1 MKSSTD
7 SELLRLNGI
16 TKIFPGTVALSDV
29 SFSVNKAEIHAIV
42 GENGAGKS
50 TLMNIISGSLLPDK
64 GEIYLEGKKVNIRSP
79 RDAQNLGISIVHQ
92 ELALCPHLTVAENIY
107 IGRLPE
113 KSAKIVDFKKL
124 NEMSQEVLSLFD
136 EVNIKPTDRVADLN
150 VAQQQ
155 IVEIAKAI
163 TFNCKLLILDEP
175 TSALSEADAAVLFK
189 IIKDLKAKGISILY
203 ISHRL
208 REIFELADRIT
219 VLRDGRYITTLNTA
233 ETNPDQIVSLM
244 VGREIKEMYP
254 PKADRIGKEIFRVE
268 NISSDKVQNVSFALH
283 EGEVLGFAGLVGA
296 GRTELAQTICGILP
310 KHCGEIYLEGKKIE
324 INSFED
330 AIKHKIGYVT
340 EDRKQYGLFLKLP
353 VAYNVS
359 AIYLKYDYKKLLIDR
374 NHEFS
379 LAGEYVKK
387 LNVKTSSYVQ
397 LVMSLSGGNQQKVMI
412 AKWLAINPRILILD
426 EPTRGIDVGAKA
438 EIHALLR
445 ELAKNGIGIILISS
459 EMPEIIGMCDR
470 VIVMREGRITG
481 ELSGDKITEENI
493 MQLAAHK

>member
-1 MKSSTD
+1 MKAASA
-7 SELLRLNGI
+7 ELLRLEGI
-16 TKIFPGTVALSDV
+16 TKTFPGTVALDDV
-29 SFSVNKAEIHAIV
+29 SFSVNRPEIHAVV

-50 TLMNIISGSLLPDK
+50 TLMNVISGNLQPDK
-64 GEIYLEGKKVNIRSP
+64 GEIYFEGQKVKIRSP

-107 IGRLPE
+107 IGRLPQTAG
-113 KSAKIVDFKKL
+113 KMVDYDRL
-124 NEMSQEVLSLFD
+124 NRMSQEVLSLFD
-136 EVNIKPTDRVADLN
+136 RVNIKPTDRVADLN

-163 TFNCKLLILDEP
+163 TLNCKLLILDEP

-219 VLRDGRYITTLNTA
+219 VLRDGKYIATLNAA
-233 ETNPDQIVSLM
+233 ETNPDQVVSLM

-254 PKADRIGKEIFRVE
+254 PKSSKIGREIFRVE
-268 NISSDKVQNVSFALH
+268 NISSEKVYDVSFALH
-283 EGEVLGFAGLVGA
+283 EGEILGFAGLVGA

-310 KHCGEIYLEGKKIE
+310 RRSGEIYLEGKSLE
-324 INSFED
+324 IKSFED
-330 AIKHKIGYVT
+330 AIKNRIGYVT
-340 EDRKQYGLFLKLP
+340 EDRKQFGLFLRLP

-359 AIYLKYDYKKLLIDR
+359 AIHLKYDGSGLLIDR
-374 NHEFS
+374 QEERNLTREF
-379 LAGEYVKK
+379 VKR
-387 LNVKTSSYVQ
+387 LNIKATSYLQ

-412 AKWLAINPRILILD
+412 AKWLAINPKILILD

-438 EIHALLR
+438 EIHNLLR
-445 ELAKNGIGIILISS
+445 ELARSGIGIILISS

-470 VIVMREGRITG
+470 VLVMREGRITG
-481 ELSGDKITEENI
+481 ELSGHQITEENI
-493 MQLAAHK
+493 MQLAAHR

>member
-1 MKSSTD
+1 MKAASA
-7 SELLRLNGI
+7 ELLRLEGI
-16 TKIFPGTVALSDV
+16 TKTFPGTVALDDV
-29 SFSVNKAEIHAIV
+29 SFSVNRPEIHAVV

-50 TLMNIISGSLLPDK
+50 TLMNVISGNLQPDK
-64 GEIYLEGKKVNIRSP
+64 GEIYFEGQKVKIRSP

-107 IGRLPE
+107 IGRLPQTAG
-113 KSAKIVDFKKL
+113 KMVDYDRL
-124 NEMSQEVLSLFD
+124 NRMSQEVLSLFD
-136 EVNIKPTDRVADLN
+136 RVNIKPTDRVADLN

-163 TFNCKLLILDEP
+163 TLNCKLLILDEP

-219 VLRDGRYITTLNTA
+219 ILRDGKYIATLNAA
-233 ETNPDQIVSLM
+233 ETNPDQVVSLM

-254 PKADRIGKEIFRVE
+254 PKSSKIGREIFRVE
-268 NISSDKVQNVSFALH
+268 NISSEKVYDVSFALH
-283 EGEVLGFAGLVGA
+283 EGEILGFAGLVGA

-310 KHCGEIYLEGKKIE
+310 RRSGEIYLEGKSLE
-324 INSFED
+324 IKSFED
-330 AIKHKIGYVT
+330 AIKNRIGYVT
-340 EDRKQYGLFLKLP
+340 EDRKQFGLFLRLP

-359 AIYLKYDYKKLLIDR
+359 AIHLKYDGSGLLIDR
-374 NHEFS
+374 QEERNLTREF
-379 LAGEYVKK
+379 VKR
-387 LNVKTSSYVQ
+387 LNIKATSYLQ

-412 AKWLAINPRILILD
+412 AKWLAINPKILILD

-438 EIHALLR
+438 EIHNLLR
-445 ELAKNGIGIILISS
+445 ELARSGIGIILISS

-470 VIVMREGRITG
+470 VLVMREGRITG
-481 ELSGDKITEENI
+481 ELSGHQITEENI
-493 MQLAAHK
+493 MQLAAHR

>member
-1 MKSSTD
+1 MKAASA
-7 SELLRLNGI
+7 ELLRLEGI
-16 TKIFPGTVALSDV
+16 TKTFPGTVALDDV
-29 SFSVNKAEIHAIV
+29 SFSVNRPEIHAVV

-50 TLMNIISGSLLPDK
+50 TLMNVISGNLQPDK
-64 GEIYLEGKKVNIRSP
+64 GEIYFEGQKVKIRSP

-107 IGRLPE
+107 IGRLPQTAG
-113 KSAKIVDFKKL
+113 KMVDYDRL
-124 NEMSQEVLSLFD
+124 NRMSQEVLSLFD
-136 EVNIKPTDRVADLN
+136 RVNIKPTDRVADLN

-163 TFNCKLLILDEP
+163 TLNCKLLILDEP

-219 VLRDGRYITTLNTA
+219 VLRDGKYIATLNAA
-233 ETNPDQIVSLM
+233 ETNPDQVVSLM

-254 PKADRIGKEIFRVE
+254 PKSSKIGREIFRVE
-268 NISSDKVQNVSFALH
+268 NISSEKVYDVSFALH
-283 EGEVLGFAGLVGA
+283 EGEILGFAGLVGA

-310 KHCGEIYLEGKKIE
+310 RRSGEIYLEGKSLE
-324 INSFED
+324 IKSFED
-330 AIKHKIGYVT
+330 AIKNRIGYVT
-340 EDRKQYGLFLKLP
+340 EDRKQFGLFLRLP

-359 AIYLKYDYKKLLIDR
+359 AIHLKYDGSGLLIDR
-374 NHEFS
+374 QEERNLTREF
-379 LAGEYVKK
+379 VKR
-387 LNVKTSSYVQ
+387 LNIKATSYLQ

-412 AKWLAINPRILILD
+412 AKWLAINPKILILD

-438 EIHALLR
+438 EIHNLLR
-445 ELAKNGIGIILISS
+445 ELAQNGIGIILISS

-470 VIVMREGRITG
+470 VLVMREGRITG
-481 ELSGDKITEENI
+481 ELSGHQITEENI
-493 MQLAAHK
+493 MQLAAHR

>member
-7 SELLRLNGI
+7 AELLKLNGI

-64 GEIYLEGKKVNIRSP
+64 GEIYLEGRKVNIRSP

-124 NEMSQEVLSLFD
+124 NQMSQEVLSLFD
-136 EVNIKPTDRVADLN
+136 EVNIKPTDKVADLN

-233 ETNPDQIVSLM
+233 ETNPDQVVSLM

-254 PKADRIGKEIFRVE
+254 PKSTFVGKEIFRVE
-268 NISSDKVQNVSFALH
+268 NISSDRVYNVSFSLR
-283 EGEVLGFAGLVGA
+283 EGEILGFAGLVGA

-310 KHCGEIYLEGKKIE
+310 KHSGEIYLEGKKIE

-330 AIKHKIGYVT
+330 AIKYRIGYVT

-353 VAYNVS
+353 VAHNIS
-359 AIYLKYDYKKLLIDR
+359 AIHLKYDYKRLLIDR
-374 NHEFS
+374 QKELLLAQEF
-379 LAGEYVKK
+379 VKK

-438 EIHALLR
+438 EIHSLLR
-445 ELAKNGIGIILISS
+445 ELAKSGIGIILISS
-459 EMPEIIGMCDR
+459 ELPEIIGMCDR
-470 VIVMREGRITG
+470 VLVMREGRITG
-481 ELSGDKITEENI
+481 ELTGSSITEENI

>member
-7 SELLRLNGI
+7 NELLRLHGI

-29 SFSVNKAEIHAIV
+29 SFAVNKAEIHAIV

-50 TLMNIISGSLLPDK
+50 TLMNIISGSLIPDK
-64 GEIYLEGKKVNIRSP
+64 GEIYLEGRKVNIKSP

-107 IGRLPE
+107 IGRLP
-113 KSAKIVDFKKL
+113 KNSAKIVDFKKL
-124 NEMSQEVLSLFD
+124 NQMSQEVLSLFD
-136 EVNIKPTDRVADLN
+136 EVNIKPNDKVANLN

-219 VLRDGRYITTLNTA
+219 VLRDGRYITTLNAA
-233 ETNPDQIVSLM
+233 ETNPDQVVSLM

-254 PKADRIGKEIFRVE
+254 PKAEKIGKEIFKVE
-268 NISSDKVQNVSFALH
+268 NINSDKVYNVSFSLR
-283 EGEVLGFAGLVGA
+283 EGEILGFAGLVGS

-310 KHCGEIYLEGKKIE
+310 RNSGEIYLDGKRIE

-330 AIKHKIGYVT
+330 AIKQKIGYVT

-359 AIYLKYDYKKLLIDR
+359 AIHLKHDYKRLLIDK
-374 NHEFS
+374 NHELS
-379 LAGEYVKK
+379 LADEYVKK
-387 LNVKTSSYVQ
+387 LNVKTSSYLQ

-412 AKWLAINPRILILD
+412 AKWLAIHPRILILD

-438 EIHALLR
+438 EIHNLLR
-445 ELAKNGIGIILISS
+445 ELAKSGIGIILISS
-459 EMPEIIGMCDR
+459 ELPEIIGMCDR
-470 VIVMREGRITG
+470 VLVMREGRITG
-481 ELSGDKITEENI
+481 ELAGEKITEENI

>member
-124 NEMSQEVLSLFD
+124 NQMSQEVLSLFD
-136 EVNIKPTDRVADLN
+136 EVNIKPTDKVANLN

-233 ETNPDQIVSLM
+233 ETNPDQVVSLM

-324 INSFED
+324 INSFEE

-353 VAYNVS
+353 VAHNVS
-359 AIYLKYDYKKLLIDR
+359 AIHLKYDYKRLLIDR
-374 NHEFS
+374 QKELS
-379 LAGEYVKK
+379 LAQEFVKK

-438 EIHALLR
+438 EIHTLLR

-470 VIVMREGRITG
+470 VIVMREGRVTG

>member
-1 MKSSTD
+1 MKD
-7 SELLRLNGI
+7 SASVELLRLNGI
-16 TKIFPGTVALSDV
+16 TKTFPGTVALSDV
-29 SFSVNKAEIHAIV
+29 SFSVNRAEIHAVV

-50 TLMNIISGSLLPDK
+50 TLMNIISGSFLPDK

-107 IGRLPE
+107 IGRLPQ
-113 KSAKIVDFKKL
+113 KSGKIVDYKKL
-124 NEMSQEVLSLFD
+124 NKMSEEILALFD
-136 EVNIKPTDRVADLN
+136 EVNIKPTDKVADLN

-189 IIKDLKAKGISILY
+189 IIRELKSKGISILY

-233 ETNPDQIVSLM
+233 ETNPNQVVSLM

-254 PKADRIGKEIFRVE
+254 PKSSKIGREVFRVE

-283 EGEVLGFAGLVGA
+283 EGEILGFAGLVGS

-310 KHCGEIYLEGKKIE
+310 RHAGEIYLEGKKIE

-330 AIKHKIGYVT
+330 AIRHKIGYVT

-359 AIYLKYDYKKLLIDR
+359 AIYLKYDYNRLLIDR
-374 NHEFS
+374 HMEIGLVQEF
-379 LAGEYVKK
+379 VKK
-387 LNVKTSSYVQ
+387 LNVKTSSYLQ

-438 EIHALLR
+438 EIHNLLR
-445 ELAKNGIGIILISS
+445 ELAKSGIGIILISS

-470 VIVMREGRITG
+470 VLVMREGRITG

>member
-7 SELLRLNGI
+7 SELLRLHGI

-64 GEIYLEGKKVNIRSP
+64 GEIYLESKKVNIRSP

-113 KSAKIVDFKKL
+113 KSAKIVDYKTL
-124 NEMSQEVLSLFD
+124 NKMSQEVLSLFD
-136 EVNIKPTDRVADLN
+136 EVNIKPTDKVANLN

-219 VLRDGRYITTLNTA
+219 VLRDGRYIKTLNTS
-233 ETNPDQIVSLM
+233 ETNPDQVVSLM

-254 PKADRIGKEIFRVE
+254 PKSTYVGKEIFRVE
-268 NISSDKVQNVSFALH
+268 NISSDKVYNVSFSLR
-283 EGEVLGFAGLVGA
+283 EGEILGFAGLVGS
-296 GRTELAQTICGILP
+296 GRTELARQSAEFCQSIVGKFIL
-310 KHCGEIYLEGKKIE
+310 KEK
-324 INSFED
+324 
-330 AIKHKIGYVT
+330 
-340 EDRKQYGLFLKLP
+340 GL
-353 VAYNVS
+353 
-359 AIYLKYDYKKLLIDR
+359 R
-374 NHEFS
+374 
-379 LAGEYVKK
+379 
-387 LNVKTSSYVQ
+387 
-397 LVMSLSGGNQQKVMI
+397 
-412 AKWLAINPRILILD
+412 
-426 EPTRGIDVGAKA
+426 
-438 EIHALLR
+438 
-445 ELAKNGIGIILISS
+445 
-459 EMPEIIGMCDR
+459 
-470 VIVMREGRITG
+470 
-481 ELSGDKITEENI
+481 
-493 MQLAAHK
+493 

>member
-1 MKSSTD
+1 VKATSA
-7 SELLRLNGI
+7 ELLRLEGI
-16 TKIFPGTVALSDV
+16 TKTFPGTVALDDV
-29 SFSVNKAEIHAIV
+29 SFSVNRPEIHAVV

-50 TLMNIISGSLLPDK
+50 TLMNVISGNLQPDK
-64 GEIYLEGKKVNIRSP
+64 GEIYFEGQKVKIRSP

-107 IGRLPE
+107 IGRLPQTAG
-113 KSAKIVDFKKL
+113 KMVDYDRL
-124 NEMSQEVLSLFD
+124 NRMSQEVLSLFD
-136 EVNIKPTDRVADLN
+136 RVNIKPTDRVADLN

-163 TFNCKLLILDEP
+163 TLNCKLLILDEP

-219 VLRDGRYITTLNTA
+219 ILRDGKYIATLNAA
-233 ETNPDQIVSLM
+233 ETNPDQVVSLM

-254 PKADRIGKEIFRVE
+254 PKSSKIGREIFRVE
-268 NISSDKVQNVSFALH
+268 NISSEKVYDVSFALH
-283 EGEVLGFAGLVGA
+283 EGEILGFAGLVGA

-310 KHCGEIYLEGKKIE
+310 RRSGEIYLEGKSLE
-324 INSFED
+324 IKSFED
-330 AIKHKIGYVT
+330 AIKNRIGYVT
-340 EDRKQYGLFLKLP
+340 EDRKQFGLFLRLP

-359 AIYLKYDYKKLLIDR
+359 AIHLKYDGSGLLIDR
-374 NHEFS
+374 QEERNLTREF
-379 LAGEYVKK
+379 VKR
-387 LNVKTSSYVQ
+387 LNIKATSYLQ

-412 AKWLAINPRILILD
+412 AKWLAINPKILILD

-438 EIHALLR
+438 EIHNLLR
-445 ELAKNGIGIILISS
+445 ELAQNGIGIILISS

-470 VIVMREGRITG
+470 VLVMREGRITG
-481 ELSGDKITEENI
+481 ELSGHQITEENI
-493 MQLAAHK
+493 MQLAAHR

>member
-1 MKSSTD
+1 MND
-7 SELLRLNGI
+7 SASVELLRLHSI
-16 TKIFPGTVALSDV
+16 TKTFPGTIALSDV
-29 SFSVNKAEIHAIV
+29 SFSVNKAEIHAVV

-50 TLMNIISGSLLPDK
+50 TLMNIISGSLQPDK
-64 GEIYLEGKKVNIRSP
+64 GEIYLEGKKVQIRSP

-92 ELALCPHLTVAENIY
+92 ELALCPHLSVAENIY
-107 IGRLPE
+107 IGRLPQ
-113 KSAKIVDFKKL
+113 KSGKIVDYKKL
-124 NEMSQEVLSLFD
+124 NKMSEEILALFD
-136 EVNIKPTDRVADLN
+136 EVNIKPTDKVADLN

-163 TFNCKLLILDEP
+163 TLNCKLLILDEP
-175 TSALSEADAAVLFK
+175 TSALSEADAAVLFR

-219 VLRDGRYITTLNTA
+219 VLRDGKYITTLNTA
-233 ETNPDQIVSLM
+233 KTNPDQVVSLM

-254 PKADRIGKEIFRVE
+254 PKSLSVGKEIFRVE
-268 NISSDKVQNVSFALH
+268 NISSDKVYNVSFSLK
-283 EGEVLGFAGLVGA
+283 EGEILGFAGLVGS

-310 KHCGEIYLEGKKIE
+310 KKCGEVYLEGKKVE

-330 AIKHKIGYVT
+330 AIRHRIGYVT

-359 AIYLKYDYKKLLIDR
+359 AIHLKYDYKKLLIDR
-374 NHEFS
+374 QKEMGLAQEF
-379 LAGEYVKK
+379 VKK
-387 LNVKTSSYVQ
+387 LNVKTSSYLQ

-412 AKWLAINPRILILD
+412 AKWLAINPKILILD

-438 EIHALLR
+438 EIHNLLR
-445 ELAKNGIGIILISS
+445 ELAKSGIGIILISS
-459 EMPEIIGMCDR
+459 ELPEIIGMCDR
-470 VIVMREGRITG
+470 VLVMREGRITG
-481 ELSGDKITEENI
+481 ELSGDNITEENI

>member
-1 MKSSTD
+1 MKD
-7 SELLRLNGI
+7 SASVELLRLNGI

-29 SFSVNKAEIHAIV
+29 SFTVNKAEIHAVV

-50 TLMNIISGSLLPDK
+50 TLMNIISGSLQPDR
-64 GEIYLEGKKVNIRSP
+64 GEIYLEGKKVQIRTP

-107 IGRLPE
+107 IGRLPQ
-113 KSAKIVDFKKL
+113 KSGKIVDYKKL
-124 NEMSQEVLSLFD
+124 NKMSEEILALFD
-136 EVNIKPTDRVADLN
+136 EVNINPTDKVADLN

-233 ETNPDQIVSLM
+233 ETNPDQVVSLM

-254 PKADRIGKEIFRVE
+254 PKSTSIGKEIFRVE
-268 NISSDKVQNVSFALH
+268 NISSDKVYNVSFSLR
-283 EGEVLGFAGLVGA
+283 EGEILGFAGLVGS

-359 AIYLKYDYKKLLIDR
+359 AIHLKYDYKRFLIDR
-374 NHEFS
+374 QKEMGLAQEF
-379 LAGEYVKK
+379 VKK
-387 LNVKTSSYVQ
+387 LNVKTSSYLQ

-438 EIHALLR
+438 EIHNLLR
-445 ELAKNGIGIILISS
+445 ELANSGIGIILISS

-470 VIVMREGRITG
+470 VLVMREGRITG

>member
-1 MKSSTD
+1 MKAASA
-7 SELLRLNGI
+7 ELLRLEGI
-16 TKIFPGTVALSDV
+16 TKTFPGTVALDDV
-29 SFSVNKAEIHAIV
+29 SFSVNRPEIHAVV

-50 TLMNIISGSLLPDK
+50 TLMNVISGNLQPDK
-64 GEIYLEGKKVNIRSP
+64 GEIYFEGQKVKIRSP

-107 IGRLPE
+107 IGRLPQTAG
-113 KSAKIVDFKKL
+113 KMVDYDRL
-124 NEMSQEVLSLFD
+124 NRMSQEVLSLFD
-136 EVNIKPTDRVADLN
+136 RVNIKPTDRVADLN

-163 TFNCKLLILDEP
+163 TLNCKLLILDEP

-219 VLRDGRYITTLNTA
+219 ILRDGKYIATLNAA
-233 ETNPDQIVSLM
+233 ETNPDQVVSLM

-254 PKADRIGKEIFRVE
+254 PKSSKIGREIFRVE
-268 NISSDKVQNVSFALH
+268 NISSEKVYDVSFALH
-283 EGEVLGFAGLVGA
+283 EGEILGFAGLVGA

-310 KHCGEIYLEGKKIE
+310 RRSGEIYLEGKSLE
-324 INSFED
+324 IKSFED
-330 AIKHKIGYVT
+330 AIKNRIGYVT
-340 EDRKQYGLFLKLP
+340 EDRKQFGLFLRLP

-359 AIYLKYDYKKLLIDR
+359 AIHLKYDGSGLLIDR
-374 NHEFS
+374 QEERNLTREF
-379 LAGEYVKK
+379 VKR
-387 LNVKTSSYVQ
+387 LNIKATSYLQ

-412 AKWLAINPRILILD
+412 AKWLAINPKILILD

-438 EIHALLR
+438 EIHNLLR
-445 ELAKNGIGIILISS
+445 ELAQNGIGIILISS

-470 VIVMREGRITG
+470 VLVMREGRITG
-481 ELSGDKITEENI
+481 ELSGHQITEENI
-493 MQLAAHK
+493 MQLAAHR

>member
-1 MKSSTD
+1 VKAASA
-7 SELLRLNGI
+7 ELLRLEGI
-16 TKIFPGTVALSDV
+16 TKTFPGTVALDDV
-29 SFSVNKAEIHAIV
+29 SFSVNRPEIHAVV

-50 TLMNIISGSLLPDK
+50 TLMNVISGNLQPDK
-64 GEIYLEGKKVNIRSP
+64 GEIYFEGQKVKIRSP

-107 IGRLPE
+107 IGRLPQ
-113 KSAKIVDFKKL
+113 SAGKMVDFDRL
-124 NEMSQEVLSLFD
+124 NRMSQEVLSLFD
-136 EVNIKPTDRVADLN
+136 RVNIKPTDRVADLN

-163 TFNCKLLILDEP
+163 TLNCKLLILDEP

-219 VLRDGRYITTLNTA
+219 ILRDGKYIATLNAA
-233 ETNPDQIVSLM
+233 ETNPDQVVSLM

-254 PKADRIGKEIFRVE
+254 PKSSKIGREIFRVE
-268 NISSDKVQNVSFALH
+268 NISSEKVYDVSFALH
-283 EGEVLGFAGLVGA
+283 EGEILGFAGLVGA

-310 KHCGEIYLEGKKIE
+310 RRSGEIYLEGKSLE
-324 INSFED
+324 IKSFED
-330 AIKHKIGYVT
+330 AIKNRIGYVT
-340 EDRKQYGLFLKLP
+340 EDRKQFGLFLRLP
-353 VAYNVS
+353 VTHNVS
-359 AIYLKYDYKKLLIDR
+359 AIHLKYDGSGLLIDR
-374 NHEFS
+374 QEERNLTREF
-379 LAGEYVKK
+379 VKR
-387 LNVKTSSYVQ
+387 LNIKATSYLQ

-412 AKWLAINPRILILD
+412 AKWLAINPKILILD

-438 EIHALLR
+438 EIHNLLR
-445 ELAKNGIGIILISS
+445 ELAQNGIGIILISS

-470 VIVMREGRITG
+470 VLVMREGRITG
-481 ELSGDKITEENI
+481 ELSGHQITEENI
-493 MQLAAHK
+493 MQLAAHR

>member
-1 MKSSTD
+1 VKAASA
-7 SELLRLNGI
+7 ELLRLEGI
-16 TKIFPGTVALSDV
+16 TKTFPGTVALDDV
-29 SFSVNKAEIHAIV
+29 SFSVNRPEIHAVV

-50 TLMNIISGSLLPDK
+50 TLMNVISGNLQPDK
-64 GEIYLEGKKVNIRSP
+64 GEIYFEGQKVKIRSP

-107 IGRLPE
+107 IGRLPQTAG
-113 KSAKIVDFKKL
+113 KMVDYDRL
-124 NEMSQEVLSLFD
+124 NRMSQEVLSLFD
-136 EVNIKPTDRVADLN
+136 RVNIKPTDRVADLN

-163 TFNCKLLILDEP
+163 TLNCKLLILDEP

-219 VLRDGRYITTLNTA
+219 ILRDGKYIATLNAA
-233 ETNPDQIVSLM
+233 ETNPDQVVSLM

-254 PKADRIGKEIFRVE
+254 PKSSKIGREIFRVE
-268 NISSDKVQNVSFALH
+268 NISSEKVYDVSFALH
-283 EGEVLGFAGLVGA
+283 EGEILGFAGLVGA

-310 KHCGEIYLEGKKIE
+310 RRSGEIYLEGKSLE
-324 INSFED
+324 IKSFED
-330 AIKHKIGYVT
+330 AIKNRIGYVT
-340 EDRKQYGLFLKLP
+340 EDRKQFGLFLRLP

-359 AIYLKYDYKKLLIDR
+359 AIHLKYDGSGLLIDR
-374 NHEFS
+374 QEERNLTREF
-379 LAGEYVKK
+379 VKR
-387 LNVKTSSYVQ
+387 LNIKATSYLQ

-412 AKWLAINPRILILD
+412 AKWLAINPKILILD

-438 EIHALLR
+438 EIHNLLR
-445 ELAKNGIGIILISS
+445 ELAQNGIGIILISS

-470 VIVMREGRITG
+470 VLVMREGRITG
-481 ELSGDKITEENI
+481 ELSGHQITEENI
-493 MQLAAHK
+493 MQLAAHR

>member
-1 MKSSTD
+1 MKD
-7 SELLRLNGI
+7 SASVELLRLNGI
-16 TKIFPGTVALSDV
+16 TKTFPGTVALSDV
-29 SFSVNKAEIHAIV
+29 SFSVNKAEIHAVV

-64 GEIYLEGKKVNIRSP
+64 GEIYLEGKKVSIRSP

-107 IGRLPE
+107 IGRLPQ
-113 KSAKIVDFKKL
+113 KSGKVVDYKKL
-124 NEMSQEVLSLFD
+124 NKMSEEILALFD
-136 EVNIKPTDRVADLN
+136 EVNINPTDKVADLN

-175 TSALSEADAAVLFK
+175 TSALSEADAEVLFK
-189 IIKDLKAKGISILY
+189 IIRDLKSKGISILY

-233 ETNPDQIVSLM
+233 ETNPDQVVSLM

-254 PKADRIGKEIFRVE
+254 PKSNKIGREVFRVE
-268 NISSDKVQNVSFALH
+268 NISSDKVQNVSFSLH
-283 EGEVLGFAGLVGA
+283 EGEILGFAGLVGS

-310 KHCGEIYLEGKKIE
+310 RRGGEIYLEGKKIE

-330 AIKHKIGYVT
+330 AIQHKIGYVT

-359 AIYLKYDYKKLLIDR
+359 AIYLKYDYNGLLIDR
-374 NHEFS
+374 HMEIGLVQEF
-379 LAGEYVKK
+379 VKK
-387 LNVKTSSYVQ
+387 LNVKTSSYLQ

-412 AKWLAINPRILILD
+412 AKWLAIKPRILILD

-438 EIHALLR
+438 EIHNLLR
-445 ELAKNGIGIILISS
+445 ELASSGIGIILISS

-470 VIVMREGRITG
+470 VLVMREGRITG
-481 ELSGDKITEENI
+481 QLSGDKITEENI

>member
-7 SELLRLNGI
+7 TELLRLNGI

-107 IGRLPE
+107 IGRLPK

-124 NEMSQEVLSLFD
+124 NQMSQEVLSLFD
-136 EVNIKPTDRVADLN
+136 EVNIKPTDKVANLN

-189 IIKDLKAKGISILY
+189 IIKDLKAKGITILY

-233 ETNPDQIVSLM
+233 ETNPDQVVSLM

-254 PKADRIGKEIFRVE
+254 PKSTSIGKEIFRVE
-268 NISSDKVQNVSFALH
+268 NISSDKVYNVSFSLR
-283 EGEVLGFAGLVGA
+283 EGEILGFAGLVGA

-330 AIKHKIGYVT
+330 AIRHKIGYVT

-353 VAYNVS
+353 VAHNVS
-359 AIYLKYDYKKLLIDR
+359 AIHLKYDYKRLLIDR
-374 NHEFS
+374 QKELS
-379 LAGEYVKK
+379 LAQEFVKK

-438 EIHALLR
+438 EIHSLLR
-445 ELAKNGIGIILISS
+445 DLAKSGIGIILISS
-459 EMPEIIGMCDR
+459 ELPEIIGMCDR
-470 VIVMREGRITG
+470 VLVMREGRITG
-481 ELSGDKITEENI
+481 ELSGSSITEENI

>member
-1 MKSSTD
+1 MKVSASA
-7 SELLRLNGI
+7 ELLRLNGI

-29 SFSVNKAEIHAIV
+29 SFSVNRAEIHAIV

-50 TLMNIISGSLLPDK
+50 TLMNIISGNLQPDK
-64 GEIYLEGKKVNIRSP
+64 GEIYLEGKKVKIRSP

-107 IGRLPE
+107 IGRLPQ
-113 KSAKIVDFKKL
+113 KSRKIVDYDKL
-124 NEMSQEVLSLFD
+124 NKMSEEVLALFD
-136 EVNIKPTDRVADLN
+136 EVNIKPIDKVADLN

-175 TSALSEADAAVLFK
+175 TSALSEADAEVLFK
-189 IIKDLKAKGISILY
+189 IIKDLKSKGISILY

-219 VLRDGRYITTLNTA
+219 VLRDGRYIATLNTV
-233 ETNPDQIVSLM
+233 ETNPDQVVSLM

-254 PKADRIGKEIFRVE
+254 PKSSKIGEEIFRVE
-268 NISSDKVQNVSFALH
+268 NISSEKVQNVSFSLH
-283 EGEVLGFAGLVGA
+283 EGEILGFAGLVGA

-310 KHCGEIYLEGKKIE
+310 RHCGEIYLEGKRLE
-324 INSFED
+324 IKSFED
-330 AIKHKIGYVT
+330 AIKNRIGYVT
-340 EDRKQYGLFLKLP
+340 EDRKQFGLFLRLP

-359 AIYLKYDYKKLLIDR
+359 AIYLKYDCKRLLIDR
-374 NHEFS
+374 QKERGLAQEF
-379 LAGEYVKK
+379 VKK
-387 LNVKTSSYVQ
+387 LNIKTSSYFQ
-397 LVMSLSGGNQQKVMI
+397 LVMSLSGGNQQKVMV
-412 AKWLAINPRILILD
+412 AKWLAINPKILILD

-438 EIHALLR
+438 EIHNLLR
-445 ELAKNGIGIILISS
+445 ELAKSGIGIILISS

-470 VIVMREGRITG
+470 VLVMREGRITG
-481 ELSGDKITEENI
+481 ELSGDQITEENI
-493 MQLAAHK
+493 MQLAAHR

>member
-1 MKSSTD
+1 MKAASA
-7 SELLRLNGI
+7 ELLRLEGI
-16 TKIFPGTVALSDV
+16 TKTFPGTVALDDV
-29 SFSVNKAEIHAIV
+29 SFSVNRPEIHAVV

-50 TLMNIISGSLLPDK
+50 TLMNIISGNLQPDK
-64 GEIYLEGKKVNIRSP
+64 GEIYFEGQKVKIRSP

-107 IGRLPE
+107 IGRLPQTAG
-113 KSAKIVDFKKL
+113 KMVDYDRL
-124 NEMSQEVLSLFD
+124 NRMSQEVLSLFD
-136 EVNIKPTDRVADLN
+136 RVNIKPTDRVADLN

-163 TFNCKLLILDEP
+163 TLNCKLLILDEP

-219 VLRDGRYITTLNTA
+219 ILRDGKYIATLNAA
-233 ETNPDQIVSLM
+233 ETNPDQVVSLM

-254 PKADRIGKEIFRVE
+254 PKSSKIGREIFRVE
-268 NISSDKVQNVSFALH
+268 NISSEKVYDVSFALH
-283 EGEVLGFAGLVGA
+283 EGEILGFAGLVGA

-310 KHCGEIYLEGKKIE
+310 RRSGEIYFEGKSLE
-324 INSFED
+324 IKSFED
-330 AIKHKIGYVT
+330 AIKNRIGYVT
-340 EDRKQYGLFLKLP
+340 EDRKQFGLFLRLP

-359 AIYLKYDYKKLLIDR
+359 AIHLKYDGSGLLIDR
-374 NHEFS
+374 QEERNLTREF
-379 LAGEYVKK
+379 VKR
-387 LNVKTSSYVQ
+387 LNIKATSYLQ

-412 AKWLAINPRILILD
+412 AKWLAINPKILILD

-438 EIHALLR
+438 EIHNLLR
-445 ELAKNGIGIILISS
+445 ELAQNGIGIILISS

-470 VIVMREGRITG
+470 VLVMREGRITG
-481 ELSGDKITEENI
+481 ELSGHQITEENI
-493 MQLAAHK
+493 MQLAAHR

>member
-124 NEMSQEVLSLFD
+124 NQMSQEVLSLFD
-136 EVNIKPTDRVADLN
+136 EVNIKPTDKVANLN

-233 ETNPDQIVSLM
+233 ETNPDQVVSLM

-324 INSFED
+324 INSLED

-353 VAYNVS
+353 VAHNVS
-359 AIYLKYDYKKLLIDR
+359 AIHLKYDYKRLLIER
-374 NHEFS
+374 QKELS
-379 LAGEYVKK
+379 LAQEFVKK
-387 LNVKTSSYVQ
+387 LNVKTSSYLQ

-438 EIHALLR
+438 EIHTLLR

-470 VIVMREGRITG
+470 VIVMREGRVTG

>member
-1 MKSSTD
+1 MKATSA
-7 SELLRLNGI
+7 ELLRLEGI
-16 TKIFPGTVALSDV
+16 TKTFPGTVALDDV
-29 SFSVNKAEIHAIV
+29 SFSVNRPEIHAVV

-50 TLMNIISGSLLPDK
+50 TLMNVISGNLQPDK
-64 GEIYLEGKKVNIRSP
+64 GEIYFEGQKVKIRSP

-107 IGRLPE
+107 IGRLPQTAG
-113 KSAKIVDFKKL
+113 KMVDYDRL
-124 NEMSQEVLSLFD
+124 NRMSQEVLSLFD
-136 EVNIKPTDRVADLN
+136 RVNIKPTDRVADLN

-163 TFNCKLLILDEP
+163 TLNCKLLILDEP

-219 VLRDGRYITTLNTA
+219 ILRDGKYIATLNAA
-233 ETNPDQIVSLM
+233 ETNPDQVVSLM

-254 PKADRIGKEIFRVE
+254 PKSSKIGREIFRVE
-268 NISSDKVQNVSFALH
+268 NISSEKVYDVSFALH
-283 EGEVLGFAGLVGA
+283 EGEILGFAGLVGA

-310 KHCGEIYLEGKKIE
+310 RRSGEIYLEGKSLE
-324 INSFED
+324 IKSFED
-330 AIKHKIGYVT
+330 AIKNRIGYVT
-340 EDRKQYGLFLKLP
+340 EDRKQFGLFLRLP

-359 AIYLKYDYKKLLIDR
+359 AIHLKYDGSGLLIDR
-374 NHEFS
+374 QEERNLTREF
-379 LAGEYVKK
+379 VKR
-387 LNVKTSSYVQ
+387 LNIKATSYLQ

-412 AKWLAINPRILILD
+412 AKWLAINPKILILD

-438 EIHALLR
+438 EIHNLLR
-445 ELAKNGIGIILISS
+445 ELAQNGIGIILISS

-470 VIVMREGRITG
+470 VLVMKEGRITG
-481 ELSGDKITEENI
+481 ELSGHQITEENI
-493 MQLAAHK
+493 MQLAAHR